1 MVGKQCVSCSCEL
14 LVALVALQNL
24 LERLVVLCFGCEVND
39 KPLASGADV
48 LIACGLQ
55 MIVLNPLAILD
66 QQTDRTRSRFSKIF
80 FFPTTPTVLV
90 YDLNPLIWVSFS
102 SILCG
107 LCMDVYKAYRTEIAR
122 NGTVVWIRQRFGTVV
137 GIRFIIRS
145 EFSETTRTAIAVKMV
160 GKQCVGCSW
169 ELLVALVALQNLL
182 ELLVIKS
189 LLECDLCVLKTAW
202 QAAVIQFV
210 GILLT
215 TKQNRCPLADAPHI
229 GGAKTG

>member
-1 MVGKQCVSCSCEL
+1 
-14 LVALVALQNL
+14 
-24 LERLVVLCFGCEVND
+24 
-39 KPLASGADV
+39 
-48 LIACGLQ
+48 
-55 MIVLNPLAILD
+55 
-66 QQTDRTRSRFSKIF
+66 
-80 FFPTTPTVLV
+80 
-90 YDLNPLIWVSFS
+90 
-102 SILCG
+102 
-107 LCMDVYKAYRTEIAR
+107 MDVYKAYRTEIGR

-137 GIRFIIRS
+137 SIRFIIRS

-169 ELLVALVALQNLL
+169 ELLVALVALQDLL

-229 GGAKTG
+229 GGTKTG